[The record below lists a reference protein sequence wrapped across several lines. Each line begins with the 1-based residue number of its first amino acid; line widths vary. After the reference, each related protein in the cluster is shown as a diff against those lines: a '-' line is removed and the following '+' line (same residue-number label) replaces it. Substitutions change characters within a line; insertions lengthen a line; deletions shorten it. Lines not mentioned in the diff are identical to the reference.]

1 MTQTARASLW
11 GLLTRP
17 PFILGPMET
26 YEAITTRRSV
36 PKVTDRRPDAA
47 TIRRLLDAGVRAP
60 THHLTQPWRFIVLTG
75 EALNELGEA
84 WASGAEREGK
94 DPKSVRDKP
103 LRAPVIVTVIETPK
117 HHLPKVQEIE
127 EHHSVGAAMQNVLL
141 AAHDMGLGAMLRTG
155 PAAHIP
161 EVHDY
166 LGLGEGELVAG
177 YIYVGYPE
185 SDSDRPQT
193 RRTDADDI
201 TEWRGW

>member
-1 MTQTARASLW
+1 
-11 GLLTRP
+11 
-17 PFILGPMET
+17 MET
-26 YEAITTRRSV
+26 YEAMTTRRSV
-36 PKVTDRRPDAA
+36 SKLTSERPDIDS
-47 TIRRLLDAGVRAP
+47 IRRLLDAGVRAP
-60 THHLTQPWRFIVLTG
+60 THHLTQPWRFVVLTG
-75 EALNELGEA
+75 DALRDFADA
-84 WASGAEREGK
+84 WAAGAEREGK
-94 DPKSVRDKP
+94 DPESVLGKA

-127 EHHSVGAAMQNVLL
+127 EHHAVGAAMQNILL

-166 LGLGEGELVAG
+166 LGLAPGELVAG

-185 SDSDRPQT
+185 PGVEGPRT
-193 RRTDADDI
+193 RRTEAADI

>member
-1 MTQTARASLW
+1 
-11 GLLTRP
+11 
-17 PFILGPMET
+17 MET

-36 PKVTDRRPDAA
+36 SKLTDQRPDIA
-47 TIRRLLDAGVRAP
+47 TIKRLLDAGVRAP
-60 THHLTQPWRFIVLTG
+60 THHLTQPWRFVVLTG
-75 EALNELGEA
+75 RALRDFADA
-84 WASGAEREGK
+84 WAVGAEREGK
-94 DPKSVRDKP
+94 DPESVRGKP

-127 EHHSVGAAMQNVLL
+127 EHHSIGAAMQNILL

-177 YIYVGYPE
+177 YIYVGYPQPGAE
-185 SDSDRPQT
+185 GPRT
-193 RRTDADDI
+193 RRTDPADI